1 MATAVSVTTAL
12 TAITSVHQ
20 VSRDWQRVAWRHFA
34 IMAFYSAVGIGL
46 GFYFIKMLDEH
57 ALRRGLGVFL
67 ILYALYALATAKA
80 SRVIS
85 ARWRGA
91 LAAGT
96 GIAGG
101 LLGTLFGAGVGPI
114 YVVYFNALRL
124 EREIF
129 RVTMATVVLL
139 GGFARIAGYAS
150 FGFYQPSSFVLI
162 AIGLP
167 LVVIGSWLGDR
178 VIRRLDPV
186 KFGWLVGGLILL
198 SGVALLV
205 K

>member
-1 MATAVSVTTAL
+1 MARAGAAV
-12 TAITSVHQ
+12 
-20 VSRDWQRVAWRHFA
+20 
-34 IMAFYSAVGIGL
+34 
-46 GFYFIKMLDEH
+46 
-57 ALRRGLGVFL
+57 
-67 ILYALYALATAKA
+67 
-80 SRVIS
+80 
-85 ARWRGA
+85 
-91 LAAGT
+91 T
-96 GIAGG
+96 GITGG

-139 GGFARIAGYAS
+139 GGVARIAGYAS
-150 FGFYQPSSFVLI
+150 FGFYEPSSFVLI

-167 LVVIGSWLGDR
+167 LVVVGSWLGDR
-178 VIRRLDPV
+178 VIRKLNPLH
-186 KFGWLVGGLILL
+186 FTWLIGVLIFL